1 MNKRNTLGIVIA
13 STILAA
19 GCGDGGSGSGST
31 NNNDG
36 ANAGGGTPD
45 TTNFA
50 TVSGRAADGYLV
62 QANVCADLNANA
74 RCDAGEPNT
83 TTGEGGQFTL
93 DIPVDQL
100 DTELVVEVIANLTV
114 DEDTMQPVPKGY
126 TLRSPIL
133 GRGDNQFVSPMSTLL
148 ADEMRATGATSA
160 IEAKNKILRQLGVTF
175 DLTSDFVAASK
186 DDSNPGVQ
194 REAQKLHRMAQVIA
208 RVMAEFEDSA
218 NQSVLDQAGLTK
230 AEFLDLVTDQLNGL
244 IPSIVSDV
252 AEAPNGPDF
261 DPGSI
266 VAKYNLQSPLDD
278 QPDSPVPEQPGADS
292 RTAMECFNPEL
303 YREGTSY
310 VVTTEG
316 TNARF
321 RYRRTYKNLG
331 PVEFNG
337 ETVQVRK
344 IYEET
349 FLDQEVSLEG
359 GEPAVS
365 STRYEFYDFDAAK
378 GQITYY
384 GSAKED
390 LSAQKIYSPSTT
402 KKWDYKVG
410 EAREYVR
417 DEISVSVPDLV
428 FSYAWTETFE
438 GFQTL
443 TIAGQEVETCVFVSA
458 GQSKNQASAISV
470 GSGLR
475 VQHNPYVITNLQAET
490 LQSAKINGRIVF

>member
-1 MNKRNTLGIVIA
+1 MNKRNTLGIVVA

-19 GCGDGGSGSGST
+19 GCGGGGSGSGTT

-36 ANAGGGTPD
+36 ADAGGGTPD
-45 TTNFA
+45 TADFA

-93 DIPVDQL
+93 EIPVNQL

-186 DDSNPGVQ
+186 DDSSPGVQ
-194 REAQKLHRMAQVIA
+194 REAQKLHRMAQVFA
-208 RVMAEFEDSA
+208 LVMAEFEDGA

-230 AEFLDLVTDQLNGL
+230 AEFLDQVTDQLNGL

-261 DPGSI
+261 DPGSL

-278 QPDSPVPEQPGADS
+278 QADGPGTEQPGADS

-303 YREGTSY
+303 YQEGTTFQETRLYTASNIPE
-310 VVTTEG
+310 V
-316 TNARF
+316 
-321 RYRRTYKNLG
+321 RTYTNLG
-331 PVEFNG
+331 AVEFNDQTVEYQRIDQRFTYSEDFESSSAFHRFYDVNASAGEVTYYGTADENLSNAALYAPPSKERWNLNIG
-337 ETVQVRK
+337 ETREISREEISAEYGFAQTVL
-344 IYEET
+344 YTET
-349 FLDQEVSLEG
+349 FLGFE
-359 GEPAVS
+359 
-365 STRYEFYDFDAAK
+365 T
-378 GQITYY
+378 IT
-384 GSAKED
+384 
-390 LSAQKIYSPSTT
+390 
-402 KKWDYKVG
+402 VN
-410 EAREYVR
+410 
-417 DEISVSVPDLV
+417 
-428 FSYAWTETFE
+428 
-438 GFQTL
+438 
-443 TIAGQEVETCVFVSA
+443 GQEVETCKFLKNFDTFWMTIGTGLVVKYSSPVETHDNIILLSA
-458 GQSKNQASAISV
+458 EINGQS
-470 GSGLR
+470 
-475 VQHNPYVITNLQAET
+475 
-490 LQSAKINGRIVF
+490 VF